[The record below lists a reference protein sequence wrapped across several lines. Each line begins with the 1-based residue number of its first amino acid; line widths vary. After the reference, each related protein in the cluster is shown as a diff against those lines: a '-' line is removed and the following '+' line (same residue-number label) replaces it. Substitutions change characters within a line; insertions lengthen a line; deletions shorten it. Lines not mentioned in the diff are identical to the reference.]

1 MSRILWFIFIPRW
14 YKYKPQWYKYNPKWF
29 GQYDE
34 NIFSPFSRMILYENN
49 DDIYDNPAIQAV
61 INFHWS
67 KARNFMF
74 FLFLR
79 FLIFVT
85 CFAIVCWVYFFG
97 HGNMNEKGLIALI
110 IIFYYMASYLLITE
124 LLQLHYRGPRKYFG
138 SIFNC
143 LDITSVVLPVI
154 TMSIILKFY

>member
-1 MSRILWFIFIPRW
+1 M
-14 YKYKPQWYKYNPKWF
+14 YDKCKPQWFKQWRNKYMPQWWHKHDTNKL
-29 GQYDE
+29 
-34 NIFSPFSRMILYENN
+34 SPFSRMILYENN

-61 INFHWS
+61 IEFRWR
-67 KARNFMF
+67 KARNFIF

-85 CFAIVCWVYFFG
+85 CFALVCWVYFFD

-124 LLQLHYRGPRKYFG
+124 LLQ
-138 SIFNC
+138 
-143 LDITSVVLPVI
+143 
-154 TMSIILKFY
+154 